1 MEFAGRLA
9 SFSPSN
15 LLQWAESE
23 RKTGVLVV
31 RRSRREK
38 RVSFRRGRVIGCR
51 SNLVQETFG
60 RYLVDHGRVRPDAL
74 ARILQDGALRADLR
88 EKGLERA
95 RTFTWEAC
103 ARATAAVYRKAIGG
117 A

>member
-60 RYLVDHGRVRPDAL
+60 RYLVDHGRVRPRRPGD
-74 ARILQDGALRADLR
+74 
-88 EKGLERA
+88 
-95 RTFTWEAC
+95 RTVPG
-103 ARATAAVYRKAIGG
+103 RNR
-117 A
+117 

>member
-38 RVSFRRGRVIGCR
+38 RQQREAF
-51 SNLVQETFG
+51 
-60 RYLVDHGRVRPDAL
+60 
-74 ARILQDGALRADLR
+74 R
-88 EKGLERA
+88 EK
-95 RTFTWEAC
+95 AC
-103 ARATAAVYRKAIGG
+103 AAFAAAFRFTDERFPAGATASVSRDAASTVRTRSPAAQQPASEHGG
-117 A
+117 MLVAGL